1 MTLNE
6 SCTIYLGSVSC
17 SFNITLFSLAAKWTM
32 QILQGWKDVF
42 EFLAGN
48 MKKCFFSKVFFAEN
62 VDGSGKKYSVR
73 FHRVSKSCL

>member
-17 SFNITLFSLAAKWTM
+17 SFNITLSLAAKWTM

-48 MKKCFFSKVFFAEN
+48 MKKCFFNNFFLVGN
-62 VDGSGKKYSVR
+62 VDGSGKKIFS
-73 FHRVSKSCL
+73 